1 MTAIIKVKG
10 LSYAYDDFKL
20 GPLNLTINQNEWIS
34 IIGKNGSGK
43 STFARLLDGLIEA
56 DTGETIIDGLKLNEE
71 NIWKI
76 RSMIGMVFQNP
87 DNQFVGANVA
97 DDVAFGLEN
106 RQIPHAEMVQLV
118 DNALKMVDMSAFKH
132 HEPDKLSGGQKQRV
146 AIAGVLAIHPK
157 IVILDEATSMLDPEG
172 RRELLNLIHQLKNQY
187 HFTVIAITHD
197 IDETVDADR
206 ILVMDNGQIIMDDN
220 PSKIFIHH
228 QQLLNLGLDLP
239 LTEKIKKN
247 LAEDGIQLSE
257 DYLNEEEMAKKI
269 WELSSK
275 M

>member
-1 MTAIIKVKG
+1 MTAIIKVKD

-97 DDVAFGLEN
+97 NDVAFGLEN

-220 PSKIFIHH
+220 PSKIFTHH

>member
-1 MTAIIKVKG
+1 MTAIIKVKD

-106 RQIPHAEMVQLV
+106 RQILHAEMVQLV

-220 PSKIFIHH
+220 PSKIFTHH

>member
-1 MTAIIKVKG
+1 MTAIIKVKD

-106 RQIPHAEMVQLV
+106 RQIPHDEMVQLV

-220 PSKIFIHH
+220 PSKIFTHH

>member
-1 MTAIIKVKG
+1 MTAIIKVKD